1 MGVSLSKAC
10 KILMYSPDSI
20 GLGHVRRNSTIA
32 SEIARQAE
40 DASIMLMVGSGAG
53 AFFSLPMGVD
63 SVKLPSVQKV
73 ASNEWRARSL
83 NLTAPQTTSVRA
95 SMIQEITR
103 TFEPDVLVV
112 DHLPRGIWNE
122 LVPTLRMIDRSG
134 RRTRV
139 VLGLRDI
146 LDKPDEIRARWREDG
161 VYDAIERYY
170 DEVLIYGDRDVFA
183 TGELYGIDK
192 LDNVEVT
199 YSGYVFDGSRS
210 NNSPASDDEVLPGL
224 EDLDAGERVVVACGG
239 GGHDAYPMLSQ
250 TIGAAGLVDAD
261 TPVRFVVIAGPLM
274 PADDRARLNAQA
286 LACENVR
293 LVPWTSDCLSYLNRS
308 DVSVI
313 MAGYNS
319 SLEALS
325 TSARIVMAPRAGPSS
340 EQRIRAN
347 LMSRRGYVAEV
358 APEDASPER
367 FAFEISRALKA
378 PARADRDDLLNGASN
393 AAKRIIELASTGA
406 EGTASDEMTKEETSS
421 FVLF

>member
-1 MGVSLSKAC
+1 MAKAF

-32 SEIARQAE
+32 GEIARQAE

-73 ASNEWRARSL
+73 AANEWRARSL
-83 NLTAPQTTSVRA
+83 NLSAPQTTSVRA

-122 LVPTLRMIDRSG
+122 LVPTLRMIRRSG
-134 RRTRV
+134 GATRV

-146 LDKPDEIRARWREDG
+146 LDEPDTIRARWREDG
-161 VYDAIERYY
+161 VYAAIERYY

-183 TGELYGIDK
+183 TGELYGIDRV
-192 LDNVEVT
+192 DNVAVT
-199 YSGYVFDGSRS
+199 YCGYVFDGSRR
-210 NNSPASDDEVLPGL
+210 NNSPASDDEVPPGL
-224 EDLDAGERVVVACGG
+224 ENLKAGEKVVVACGG

-250 TIGAAGLVDAD
+250 TIEASQLIDAD
-261 TPVRFVVIAGPLM
+261 GPVRIVVIAGPLM
-274 PADDRARLNAQA
+274 SSEDRARLNA
-286 LACENVR
+286 LTLGRDNVT
-293 LVPWTSDCLSYLNRS
+293 LVPWASDCLGYLNRS

-319 SLEALS
+319 TLEALS
-325 TSARIVMAPRAGPSS
+325 TSARIVMAPRPGPSS
-340 EQRIRAN
+340 EQRIRSSLLA
-347 LMSRRGYVAEV
+347 RRGYVAEV
-358 APEDASPER
+358 APDDTSPER
-367 FAFEISRALKA
+367 LAFEISRALKA
-378 PARADRDDLLNGASN
+378 PVRSQREGLLNGASN
-393 AAKRIIELASTGA
+393 AAKRIMELASSNA
-406 EGTASDEMTKEETSS
+406 DASGDDELPREEASS